1 MKGNKGKE
9 AIGEESRPEAQ
20 SRARP
25 LAGVKRK
32 SLSKNIDLGSLPN
45 RRDKRVKRG
54 LSQVAKPKL
63 PQIGRAHV

>member
-1 MKGNKGKE
+1 MATMKGNKGKE

-32 SLSKNIDLGSLPN
+32 SLSKNIDLGSLPS
-45 RRDKRVKRG
+45 R
-54 LSQVAKPKL
+54 
-63 PQIGRAHV
+63 

>member
-25 LAGVKRK
+25 LAGLKGNPYQRILIWEAFPVDEIKQ
-32 SLSKNIDLGSLPN
+32 LSVG
-45 RRDKRVKRG
+45 R
-54 LSQVAKPKL
+54 PK
-63 PQIGRAHV
+63 

>member
-32 SLSKNIDLGSLPN
+32 SLSKNIDLGSLPS
-45 RRDKRVKRG
+45 R
-54 LSQVAKPKL
+54 
-63 PQIGRAHV
+63 